1 MVGVDLSPRFEQ
13 IPERAKVASRETR
26 VAGQRR
32 QDQLR
37 TAARAARNR
46 AAAAAGALRCQ

>member
-1 MVGVDLSPRFEQ
+1 MAGVDLSARFEQ
-13 IPERAKVASRETR
+13 IPERAKVASHEIRI
-26 VAGQRR
+26 AGQRS